1 MRNYKCDPLMMGQ
14 RLKELRR
21 NAKNSMSQLAFAEEI
36 GTCLGNI
43 SKIEQGL
50 RFPTMEILYDYMNYF
65 DGDANLLCGCD
76 IENQNREDSIDAK
89 LEKLPPA
96 VRDYLTVIFVEMIEK
111 CPFR

>member
-21 NAKNSMSQLAFAEEI
+21 NAKNSMTQLEFAEEC

-65 DGDANLLCGCD
+65 DGDANSLCGCD
-76 IENQNREDSIDAK
+76 REDVHREDSIDAK
-89 LEKLPPA
+89 LEKLPQEA
-96 VRDYLTVIFVEMIEK
+96 RVYLTGIFVEMINK
-111 CPFR
+111 YPIQ

>member
-76 IENQNREDSIDAK
+76 IEDQNMEDSIDAR
-89 LEKLPPA
+89 LEKLPST
-96 VRDYLTVIFVEMIEK
+96 VRNYLMRYYIKYCANMI
-111 CPFR
+111 

>member
-43 SKIEQGL
+43 SSEG
-50 RFPTMEILYDYMNYF
+50 FADGILI
-65 DGDANLLCGCD
+65 ANMQFISTLVVHSV
-76 IENQNREDSIDAK
+76 QKSASI
-89 LEKLPPA
+89 
-96 VRDYLTVIFVEMIEK
+96 I
-111 CPFR
+111 

>member
-21 NAKNSMSQLAFAEEI
+21 NAKNSMSQLVFAEEI

-65 DGDANLLCGCD
+65 NGDANLLCGCD
-76 IENQNREDSIDAK
+76 IENQNREDSIDAR

>member
-1 MRNYKCDPLMMGQ
+1 MKNYKCDPLMMGQ
-14 RLKELRR
+14 RLKDLRR

-76 IENQNREDSIDAK
+76 IEDQNMEDSVDAR
-89 LEKLPPA
+89 LEKLPLT
-96 VRDYLTVIFVEMIEK
+96 VRNYLTAIFIEMIEK
-111 CPFR
+111 YPIQ